1 MTWSLSPERRAG
13 LPVWVRRMGD
23 VNLVVY
29 RACDTHT
36 QWKWRVQVGIVT
48 VTGYA
53 RTIRAAKIRATKAAK
68 QYTDQFAA

>member
-1 MTWSLSPERRAG
+1 
-13 LPVWVRRMGD
+13 MGD